1 MFKLQEIRKLV
12 FTCMYIS
19 THVIYFFKVTIIN
32 LLNKLIST
40 VVQDFKMERNE
51 ELLMKRFK
59 SSEKYSKAA
68 RISGFEWK
76 FYVKQE
82 CIYHDNA
89 DLNHPLLH
97 VL

>member
-1 MFKLQEIRKLV
+1 
-12 FTCMYIS
+12 
-19 THVIYFFKVTIIN
+19 
-32 LLNKLIST
+32 
-40 VVQDFKMERNE
+40 
-51 ELLMKRFK
+51 MKRFK